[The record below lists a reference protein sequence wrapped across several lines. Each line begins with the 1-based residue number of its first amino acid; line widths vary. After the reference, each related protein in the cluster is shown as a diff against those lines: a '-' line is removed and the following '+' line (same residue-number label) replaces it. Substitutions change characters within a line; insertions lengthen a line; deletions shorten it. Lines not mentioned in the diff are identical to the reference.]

1 MSGRTVRFHMC
12 YVAVSN
18 ISNFAVFPPT
28 ENVNGKIKL
37 PLYYAYI
44 QTCTTNYKYTC
55 VKNISFNE

>member
-1 MSGRTVRFHMC
+1 MSGRTVHFHMC

-37 PLYYAYI
+37 PLYYAYRFI
-44 QTCTTNYKYTC
+44 YVTSRFKTATGFKTG
-55 VKNISFNE
+55 